1 MLCQTS
7 DINNRESGIMWL
19 LTAAKYVNLVPVDKG
34 LLVKGLVVD
43 FDT

>member
-19 LTAAKYVNLVPVDKG
+19 LTAATYVKLVPVDKG

-43 FDT
+43 IDT